1 MAKLRGL
8 GKGLDA
14 LLSASNM
21 IVSVD
26 EKQVDLNSTG
36 LQEILL
42 TNIKPGKYQPR
53 QMFDETELDE
63 LANSIKHNGVIQ
75 PVVLRKNGNNYEI
88 IAGERRYRA
97 SKLAGLKQ
105 IPAIVR
111 DLSDVDAL
119 AISLIENIQRKD
131 LNIIEESRGYRR
143 LTDEFN
149 LTHEELAKITGR
161 SRSHISNILRLLNLH
176 PDVQEML
183 MLGQLDM
190 GHARALLPLNQSAQL
205 ALAKTV
211 VIDKLTTAEVEQR
224 VAKILTTSKESV
236 QAQKKRIDPDITYL
250 ETKISNKL
258 GMMVNIR
265 HSKRGNGK
273 VTLAYNS
280 LDELDNLLSLF

>member
-14 LLSASNM
+14 LLSSSNL

-26 EKQVDLNSTG
+26 EKQVDLKGTG

-42 TNIKPGKYQPR
+42 TDIKPGKFQPR
-53 QMFDETELDE
+53 QIFDEKELHE

-75 PVVLRKNGNNYEI
+75 PVVLRKNGNDYEI

-97 SKLAGLKQ
+97 SKLAGLAQ

-111 DLSDVDAL
+111 DLDDIDAL

-143 LTDEFN
+143 LIDEFS

-176 PDVQEML
+176 PDIQEML
-183 MLGQLDM
+183 MLEQLDM
-190 GHARALLPLNQSAQL
+190 GHARALLPLALPSQL
-205 ALAKTV
+205 MLAKT
-211 VIDKLTTAEVEQR
+211 IIADNLTTGDVERR
-224 VAKILTTSKESV
+224 VAQMLATNKISLE
-236 QAQKKRIDPDITYL
+236 AKKKYIDPDITYL
-250 ETKISNKL
+250 ENKIANKL

-265 HSKRGNGK
+265 HSRQGKGK
-273 VTLAYNS
+273 VTLIYNS
-280 LDELDNLLSLF
+280 LDELDNLLNLL